1 MKTTPMLTV
10 LTLAMA
16 ILGSQPAAADDA
28 VVAKVGTRE
37 VKASEISPYLSS
49 LRPAERTALA
59 QNKEELARFV
69 RAILLR
75 EAVLAEASSAGWEK
89 KPEVVAALART
100 RDQFLVESYL
110 VEVSKVPADYP
121 SEEEIKKTYEAEKD
135 KLTLPRRY
143 ELSQIYI
150 AGQPGDAA
158 TKKKADD
165 LAGQLKGRP
174 DDFGRLARENSNE
187 QASAP
192 RDGKIGWLPEDKIAP
207 EIRQAISGLSKSQI
221 TAAVAGRDGYHIVRV
236 DDLRPAGPATFD
248 EVRNELAGLLRE
260 RRAALNREAHMA
272 ALLERQPVSVNEI
285 ALDALAATPATN

>member
-1 MKTTPMLTV
+1 MLTV

-49 LRPAERTALA
+49 LRPAERTALS

-110 VEVSKVPADYP
+110 AEVSKVPADFP
-121 SEEEIKKTYEAEKD
+121 SEEELKKTYEAEQD
-135 KLTLPRRY
+135 KLTVPRRY

-187 QASAP
+187 KASAS
-192 RDGKIGWLPEDKIAP
+192 RDGKIGWLPEDQIAP
-207 EIRQAISGLSKSQI
+207 EIRQAVSGLSKGQI

-285 ALDALAATPATN
+285 ALDALAATPVTN